1 MKRNYCAKLGLAN
14 IFAGKLLMIVILCCF
29 VTNLDAQTLTGK
41 ASYYGGKFHGR
52 KSASGKVYDMYKYTC
67 AHKSLPFGT
76 MLKVTNKTNGKTVTV
91 EVTDRGPYV
100 KGRIIDLSVAAA
112 MDLDMMKAGVADV
125 EAEII
130 KKEEK
135 TTKSSAHLI
144 LSEPEMLKEFK
155 KEVPR
160 PDVTTQWASTVR

>member
-1 MKRNYCAKLGLAN
+1 MKRNYCAKLCRAN
-14 IFAGKLLMIVILCCF
+14 LFAGKMLMIVILCCF
-29 VTNLDAQTLTGK
+29 ATNLDAQTLTGK
-41 ASYYGGKFHGR
+41 ASYYGGAFHGR
-52 KSASGKVYDMYKYTC
+52 KSASGKIYDMYKYTC

-76 MLKVTNKTNGKTVTV
+76 MLKVTNKKNGKTVTV

-130 KKEEK
+130 KKEDK
-135 TTKSSAHLI
+135 TVKSSARLI
-144 LSEPEMLKEFK
+144 LSEPELLKEFK
-155 KEVPR
+155 QEVPR
-160 PDVTTQWASTVR
+160 LDVTTQWASTVR